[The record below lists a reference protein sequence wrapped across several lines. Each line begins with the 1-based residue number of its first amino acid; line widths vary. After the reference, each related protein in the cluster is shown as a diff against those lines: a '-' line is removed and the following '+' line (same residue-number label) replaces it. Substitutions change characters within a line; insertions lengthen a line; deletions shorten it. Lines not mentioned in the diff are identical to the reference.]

1 MHPAPAST
9 VPACNTHKRAK
20 RFGRVTVNAITSR
33 THVVFAPVTAAAKR
47 ATIAKETSMRLWRF
61 GWLVLPALLAGCGGG
76 DKPATTLSV
85 TCGGSVA
92 LAGATSI
99 DVLGDPVN
107 GRPTISF
114 PDPANRGKTGSMAI
128 PPATRCTI
136 TPTAPPST

>member
-1 MHPAPAST
+1 M
-9 VPACNTHKRAK
+9 AK
-20 RFGRVTVNAITSR
+20 GDVI
-33 THVVFAPVTAAAKR
+33 PM
-47 ATIAKETSMRLWRF
+47 ETLMQLRRF

-99 DVLGDPVN
+99 SVLGDPVN

-114 PDPANRGKTGSMAI
+114 PDPANRGQTNTMQI
-128 PPATRCTI
+128 PAANRCTI
-136 TPTAPPST
+136 TPANS